1 MARFSGGS
9 GIGGGRRRGARGGG
23 CGTEG
28 SHEIG
33 FGDADGADAKFVGI
47 HAAEVAD
54 ARGEGVDDEAG
65 GFGELA
71 REFLER
77 FDDEGEDG
85 AVVDAGEVAV
95 CIVGGGVGIAP
106 AE

>member
-9 GIGGGRRRGARGGG
+9 GIGGRGGG

-33 FGDADGADAKFVGI
+33 FGDAS
-47 HAAEVAD
+47 HE
-54 ARGEGVDDEAG
+54 RVDDEVG

-71 REFLER
+71 REFLEG

-95 CIVGGGVGIAP
+95 CIVGVGWG
-106 AE
+106 